1 MGHARPSS
9 SPIHVCLSSRAL
21 IKPQVDLQSLFA
33 GCLGKCL
40 RLSDSVAS
48 GLDIYSTMA
57 ELNEKPPVGETP
69 RTDRTSLDR
78 QGDAEKIEG
87 PSSDDSPSESGMF
100 KQTEPGQD
108 VEGTGAARHSS
119 LASAPSNTPKF
130 TDDGK
135 RIITEE
141 ECSHLIGYGW
151 PSWKKWMLLTA
162 IFIVQVQMNFN
173 TSVYP
178 NAIGPV
184 SEHFGVTEMTARLGQ
199 ALYLIFY
206 AFGCELWA
214 PWSEEF
220 GRWKILQ

>member
-1 MGHARPSS
+1 
-9 SPIHVCLSSRAL
+9 
-21 IKPQVDLQSLFA
+21 
-33 GCLGKCL
+33 
-40 RLSDSVAS
+40 
-48 GLDIYSTMA
+48 MA
-57 ELNEKPPVGETP
+57 QPNEKPLVDESHPNNH
-69 RTDRTSLDR
+69 RTSFDHH
-78 QGDAEKIEG
+78 GDEEKIEH
-87 PSSDDSPSESGMF
+87 PSSDSSPDQSGMF
-100 KQTEPGQD
+100 QPAPGQD
-108 VEGTGAARHSS
+108 VEHTGARRHSS

-141 ECSHLIGYGW
+141 ECAHLIGYGW

-184 SEHFGVTEMTARLGQ
+184 AEHFGVSEPAARVGQ
-199 ALYLIFY
+199 GLYLIFY